1 MMTSTSTSGD
11 VASGEGRRSGGITT
25 QVEHLDELLGAHP
38 HALRAIFSTGR
49 APAAKELTGTWGG
62 RILTLDAARTFT
74 PLIRPWIQAVKAK
87 GFVFRGKT
95 FFPDGTGSNHLLG
108 LSGARFQFEPGLSEV
123 DGAPAMVL
131 SYENASLRNPWPV
144 RNLRGELRMI
154 GDKLAI
160 GPGLFSVNSGA
171 PRSIL
176 FWFGLE
182 AR

>member
-11 VASGEGRRSGGITT
+11 VASGEVRRSGGITT
-25 QVEHLDELLGAHP
+25 RIGRLDEMLGAHP
-38 HALRAIFSTGR
+38 HALRAIFSSGR
-49 APAAKELTGTWGG
+49 APQAKELTGTWGG
-62 RILTLDAARTFT
+62 RILTVDAARTFT
-74 PLIRPWIQAVKAK
+74 PLIRPWIQAVKMK
-87 GFVFRGKT
+87 GLVFRGKT

-108 LSGARFQFEPGLSEV
+108 LNGARFQFDSGLSEV
-123 DGAPAMVL
+123 DGAPAMIL
-131 SYENASLRNPWPV
+131 SYESPSLGNPWPV
-144 RNLRGELRMI
+144 RNLRGELRMV
-154 GDKLAI
+154 GDNLAM